1 MEQIPSLL
9 ALTLLR
15 PEESDCTQA
24 LWIIHNVFI
33 RAPPAEV
40 GLCFLVSALLC
51 YLCLVLLCRID
62 CWKLCTF

>member
-33 RAPPAEV
+33 CAPGGGWSLLSGFCV
-40 GLCFLVSALLC
+40 TVLSVFGFAL
-51 YLCLVLLCRID
+51 
-62 CWKLCTF
+62 